1 MFETICCVL
10 IILLIIAC
18 LVIAKQTA
26 MIKEMLPII
35 NRIYEERHGEEK

>member
-1 MFETICCVL
+1 MLETICCVL

-26 MIKEMLPII
+26 IIKEAIPVI
-35 NRIYEERHGEEK
+35 NQLYEERHGEEK

>member
-1 MFETICCVL
+1 MAETICCVL
-10 IILLIIAC
+10 IILLILAC

-35 NRIYEERHGEEK
+35 DELYNERHSND